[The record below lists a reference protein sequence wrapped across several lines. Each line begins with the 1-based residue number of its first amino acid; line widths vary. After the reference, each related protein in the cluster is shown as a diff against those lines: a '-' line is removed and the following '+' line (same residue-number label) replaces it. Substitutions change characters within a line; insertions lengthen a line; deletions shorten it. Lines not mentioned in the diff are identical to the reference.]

1 MKNVKFAAIFLGSIF
16 GLALLAG
23 TTANAGECT
32 ADGNSIKSALAAKH
46 RIPTSQVIIV
56 DINNTTPS
64 KPGYVET
71 TVGYETPDSMAH
83 KTSRVTVKGSCK

>member
-1 MKNVKFAAIFLGSIF
+1 MKFTAIIITALF
-16 GLALLAG
+16 GFALLAG
-23 TTANAGECT
+23 TSAQAGECV

-56 DINNTTPS
+56 EITGTTASS
-64 KPGYVET
+64 KAGYVET

-83 KTSRVTVKGSCK
+83 KTSRVTVKGACR